1 MLLLSSAAQSIYW
14 LGRYLSR
21 ILFACQMLPFEDDKH
36 AVEFA
41 NAFCLPAWD
50 ANSLNAIYLD
60 PEQAFS
66 IATQF
71 SQVQNNIQ
79 QLRAV
84 LSPYAYSEL
93 NRLTKLEDDKSESI
107 CAVVLECAEVLEAE
121 QEQVFLF
128 YSLGRE
134 MEVLD
139 QQCRLEKVTDALTE
153 KVASILSML
162 EAKGWGSCERTWSA
176 FLQEQSMSNLYEM
189 VDEIGTKFEVC
200 E

>member
-21 ILFACQMLPFEDDKH
+21 IQFACQMLPFEHDQDAEK
-36 AVEFA
+36 FA

-60 PEQAFS
+60 PEQPFS
-66 IATQF
+66 ISTQF
-71 SQVQNNIQ
+71 YNVQNNIQ

-84 LSPYAYSEL
+84 LTPHAYSEL
-93 NRLTKLEDDKSESI
+93 NQLTKLKDNQSESV
-107 CAVVLECAEVLEAE
+107 CAVVGACAEVLEAE
-121 QEQVFLF
+121 EEQVFLF

-139 QQCRLEKVTDALTE
+139 QQCRLEQVSENQTE
-153 KVASILSML
+153 NVASILSIL
-162 EAKGWGSCERTWSA
+162 DDNGWGSCERTWSA
-176 FLQEQSMSNLYEM
+176 FLQDQSMSSLYNIN
-189 VDEIGTKFEVC
+189 DEISAKFEVC

>member
-21 ILFACQMLPFEDDKH
+21 IQFACQMLPFEDNKH

-176 FLQEQSMSNLYEM
+176 FLQEQSMSSLYNIN
-189 VDEIGTKFEVC
+189 DDISAKFEVC

>member
-21 ILFACQMLPFEDDKH
+21 IQFACQMLPFENDQE
-36 AVEFA
+36 AVKFA

-60 PEQAFS
+60 PEQPFS
-66 IATQF
+66 ISTQF
-71 SQVQNNIQ
+71 YNVQNNIQ
-79 QLRAV
+79 QLRGV
-84 LSPYAYSEL
+84 LTPHAYSEL

-121 QEQVFLF
+121 QEQAFLF

-134 MEVLD
+134 IEVLD
-139 QQCRLEKVTDALTE
+139 QQCRLEKITDAQTK

>member
-21 ILFACQMLPFEDDKH
+21 IQFACQMLPFENDQE
-36 AVEFA
+36 AVKFA

-50 ANSLNAIYLD
+50 ANSN
-60 PEQAFS
+60 
-66 IATQF
+66 
-71 SQVQNNIQ
+71 VQNNIQ
-79 QLRAV
+79 QLRGV
-84 LSPYAYSEL
+84 LTPHAYSEL

-121 QEQVFLF
+121 QEQAFLF

-134 MEVLD
+134 IEVLD
-139 QQCRLEKVTDALTE
+139 QQCRLEKITDAQTK